1 MISNSGHDENGRYSG
16 GKAGDQTGTEWQ
28 IREWYSR
35 PWTHVFRYPV
45 KEVRDMIAELAEE
58 AARNNLIGYDQNQR
72 TTFWQQLTIS
82 GYRPANIKTACEA
95 DCSAGVAA
103 IVKAVGF
110 LLNIDELKAVSKDM
124 YTGSQIKI
132 LTDAGFS
139 MMTDKAFLESDQWLM
154 RGDIL
159 LAKGHHTCIN
169 LTTGSKV
176 EEPDWHWV
184 KFGEDWFYQD
194 QSGRNWHGWLKA
206 KETAGSFWHW
216 YWFDDRGVMAK
227 GAREI
232 DGRWYFFQPSGPLEG
247 AECITDKVGALVIW
261 NVAD

>member
-1 MISNSGHDENGRYSG
+1 MIANSGHDENGKYWG

-45 KEVRDMIAELAEE
+45 KEVRNQIATLAEA
-58 AARNNLIGYDQNQR
+58 AARNDKAGYDQWQR
-72 TTFWQQLTIS
+72 TTFWAQLEAS
-82 GYRPANIKTACEA
+82 GYRPENIKTACEA

-103 IVKAVGF
+103 IVKATGF
-110 LLNIDELKAVSKDM
+110 LMNIDELKAVSPDM
-124 YTGSQIKI
+124 YTGNAIRI

-139 MMTDKAFLESDQWLM
+139 MYTDKAFLESDQYAL
-154 RGDIL
+154 RGDIYM
-159 LAKGHHTCIN
+159 AKGHHMCIN
-169 LTTGSKV
+169 LTDGSKTLQSS
-176 EEPDWHWV
+176 WHWV
-184 KFGEDWFYQD
+184 KFDDDWFYQD
-194 QSGRNWHGWLKA
+194 QNGRNWHGWAKL
-206 KETAGSFWHW
+206 KETAGSWWHW

>member
-1 MISNSGHDENGRYSG
+1 MISNCGHDERGKYSG
-16 GKAGDQTGTEWQ
+16 GQAGDQTGTEWQ
-28 IREWYSR
+28 IRKWYSR

-45 KEVRDMIAELAEE
+45 KEVRDQIAELAEE

-82 GYRPANIKTACEA
+82 GYHPANIKTACEA

-124 YTGSQIKI
+124 YTGSQIKV

-184 KFGEDWFYQD
+184 KFGDDWFYQD
-194 QSGRNWHGWLKA
+194 QNGRNWHGWAKL
-206 KETAGSFWHW
+206 KETAGSWWHW

-232 DGRWYFFQPSGPLEG
+232 DDRWYFFQPCGPLEG